1 MDRKTAE
8 EVIKKAEEK
17 REKSRLA
24 TARYRAKLREQL
36 TPEIYKE
43 IDMERMRAYRKNLKE
58 RLEQAYISAGKTQ
71 EEKDNRV
78 EDIKEADKQSRRLA
92 TVEKKKEQ
100 ARLVRGV
107 KSVKDVLKENKKE
120 LIPKWFKQKLRLTE
134 EEFKAMKKAKSLSV
148 RDITKQI
155 GNVIRFLYNED
166 MTSKQKDIVQEL
178 WGGQDLP
185 KNLDL
190 FKHFPFLALDK
201 IESFA
206 KKLAERYPKL
216 SSWNANANNFINLL
230 SRAAYP
236 SSYLKSEKNLIK
248 KYYEPYLYLSKAA
261 ISNTEEY
268 LEQRRK
274 NVGKEI
280 IIENFNEKNNLEVVK
295 NFPDKIEGLNISKQE
310 AKALYSVYALLPP
323 RRVKDYQLVKLE
335 DVARE
340 QSADEDYNYVFIS
353 RGRPVKF
360 VFNQYKTAE
369 KFGKQEVTVSGD
381 LEDILKE
388 HIDENKLKL
397 GQYLFGQTTN
407 RKKVREDL
415 GERISLIYTQIYGK
429 SVTINT
435 IRQSAATEFHSKQ
448 QTTEDMKEFAT
459 AMSHS
464 LATNLEYR
472 RIKLS
477 KKQEKEVNEVIEEQ
491 KEEFK
496 EDDKDDTDEDKPKP
510 VRKSTRIKKKIRD

>member
-397 GQYLFGQTTN
+397 GQYLFGQTSN
-407 RKKVREDL
+407 RKKIRDDL
-415 GERISLIYTQIYGK
+415 GEKISLIYTQIYGK
-429 SVTINT
+429 QVTINT
-435 IRQSAATEFHSKQ
+435 IRQSAATEFHSKPR
-448 QTTEDMKEFAT
+448 TTEEMIDYSASMA
-459 AMSHS
+459 HS
-464 LATNLEYR
+464 LQTSLEYR
-472 RIKLS
+472 RISLT
-477 KKQEKEVNEVIEEQ
+477 KKQQKEVDAAIEEQ

-496 EDDKDDTDEDKPKP
+496 EDDKDDTDEEKPK
-510 VRKSTRIKKKIRD
+510 VRKSTRNKKK

>member
-1 MDRKTAE
+1 MDKKTAE
-8 EVIKKAEEK
+8 EIIKKAEEK
-17 REKSRLA
+17 RERSRLA
-24 TARYRAKLREQL
+24 TARYRQRLREEL

-43 IDMERMRAYRKNLKE
+43 IDMERMRAYRKNLKD

-71 EEKDNRV
+71 QEKDNRV
-78 EDIKEADKQSRRLA
+78 EDIKEADQRSRRLA
-92 TVEKKKEQ
+92 TAEKKKEQ

-120 LIPKWFKQKLRLTE
+120 IIPKWFKQKLRLTE
-134 EEFKAMKKAKSLSV
+134 DEFRQMKKPRSLTV

-166 MTSKQKDIVQEL
+166 MTSKQKDIIQQL
-178 WGGQDLP
+178 WGGDDLP
-185 KNLDL
+185 KNFDL
-190 FKHFPFLALDK
+190 FKHFPFLALNK
-201 IESFA
+201 IEYFA
-206 KKLAERYPKL
+206 KKLAGRYPKL
-216 SSWNANANNFINLL
+216 SSWNTNANNFINLL

-280 IIENFNEKNNLEVVK
+280 IIENFNEKNNLEVIK
-295 NFPDKIEGLNISKQE
+295 NFPDKIEGLNISTAE
-310 AKALYSVYALLPP
+310 AKALYAVYALIPP
-323 RRVKDYQLVKLE
+323 RRIKDFQITKIE
-335 DVARE
+335 DGARE
-340 QSADEDYNYVFIS
+340 KSADEDYNYLFVS

-360 VFNQYKTAE
+360 VFNQYKTSD
-369 KFGKQEVTVSGD
+369 KFGKQEITVSGD

-388 HIDENKLKL
+388 HIDANKLKL
-397 GQYLFGQTTN
+397 GQYLFGQTSN

-415 GERISLIYTQIYGK
+415 GEKISLIYTQIYGK
-429 SVTINT
+429 AITLNS
-435 IRQSAATEFHSKQ
+435 IRQSAATEFHSKPR
-448 QTTEDMKEFAT
+448 TTEEMLDYAEKMA
-459 AMSHS
+459 HS

-472 RIKLS
+472 RIKLT
-477 KKQEKEVNEVIEEQ
+477 KKQQKEVDEVIEEQ

-496 EDDKDDTDEDKPKP
+496 EDDKDDTDEEKPKP
-510 VRKSTRIKKKIRD
+510 VRKSTRNKKK